1 MNRRVTAVVLLVALV
16 LVAGFIAYTRPWVTR
31 VVVFSTDDME
41 ELVNAL
47 KGDIEQGDMFTALEV
62 KLFDGEQLVSAVLSG
77 QEADLVLA
85 GDYGL
90 VRRLYDEGVVGWY
103 VKFASGDGKVCGLA
117 VVKDARHLSRAIEC
131 VSLILSGEY
140 DTVIES
146 LGFTPLKPAQGFGEV
161 PEELKA
167 LVVEYR
173 TIVDMA
179 GREVTLPRHVGRV
192 VSIVPMLTIIVH
204 LVGGQ
209 DLLVGVDQ
217 ISPTSEFLAKLNPE
231 IRNLTVVGV
240 PWSVNE
246 EVILSLQPDVVLTLD
261 TPREV
266 VDRFEELGLNVVC
279 IPMASMGC
287 GDFPKAIRLIGEVL
301 GREGQAEELAS
312 YYETRLNEILN
323 VTSKI
328 PRDERVRVYVAMQDG
343 LKTHRAY
350 LTMSIVEAAGGLNVA
365 ENLTG
370 YAGAGGPPIA
380 SVSMETLLTWNPQ
393 VILAFDPQVKETIM
407 SDPRWMTI
415 DAVRNGR
422 IYVIPRGLRSWIL
435 PEPESILGVMWLA
448 EKLYPD
454 KFHFDIEAEV
464 ERFYQRFL
472 GYEVSEE
479 ELAKI
484 LSGEYGVT
492 VPG

>member
-1 MNRRVTAVVLLVALV
+1 MIRRVTAVVLLIALV
-16 LVAGFIAYTRPWVTR
+16 LVAGFIVYTRPWVTK
-31 VVVFSTDDME
+31 VVVFSTKDME
-41 ELVNAL
+41 GLANAL
-47 KGDIEQGDMFTALEV
+47 KEDIEHRDMFTALEV
-62 KLFDGEQLVSAVLSG
+62 RLFDGEQLISAVLSG
-77 QEADLVLA
+77 EDVDLVLA
-85 GDYGL
+85 GDYRI
-90 VRRLYDEGVVGWY
+90 VKRLYDEGVVSWY
-103 VKFASGDGKVCGLA
+103 VKFASKNSEVCGLT
-117 VVKDARHLSRAIEC
+117 VVEDTDHLSQAIEC
-131 VSLILSGEY
+131 VSLILSDEY
-140 DTVIES
+140 DIVIES
-146 LGFTPLKPAQGFGEV
+146 HGFTPLKPAQGFGEM
-161 PEELKA
+161 PEELKT
-167 LVVEYR
+167 LVVEYK
-173 TIVDMA
+173 TVVDMT
-179 GREVTLPRHVGRV
+179 GREVTLPKHVRRV
-192 VSIVPMLTIIVH
+192 VTIVPMLTIIVH
-204 LVGGQ
+204 LIGGQ

-217 ISPTSEFLAKLNPE
+217 ISPTSEFLVKVNPG
-231 IRNLTVVGV
+231 IKNLTVVGV

-261 TPREV
+261 TPKEV
-266 VDRFEELGLNVVC
+266 VERFEELGLNVVC

-287 GDFPKAIRLIGEVL
+287 EDFPKAIRLIGEIL
-301 GREGQAEELAS
+301 GREEQAEALAS
-312 YYETRLNEILN
+312 YYETMLNEILN

-328 PRDERVRVYVAMQDG
+328 PRSERVRVYVAMQDG

-380 SVSMETLLTWNPQ
+380 SVSMETLLVWNPE
-393 VILAFDPQVKETIM
+393 VILAFDPQVKNAIM
-407 SDPRWMTI
+407 SDPRWMAV

-454 KFHFDIEAEV
+454 KFHFDLETEV
-464 ERFYQRFL
+464 KQFYLRFL

-484 LSGEYGVT
+484 LSGEYGIT
-492 VPG
+492 VPS